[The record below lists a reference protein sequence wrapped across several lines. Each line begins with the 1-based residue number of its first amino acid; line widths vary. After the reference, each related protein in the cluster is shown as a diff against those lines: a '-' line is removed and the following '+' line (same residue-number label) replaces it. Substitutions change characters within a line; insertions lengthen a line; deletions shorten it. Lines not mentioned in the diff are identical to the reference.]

1 MDTIRVLQSSDRNAL
16 AEVYRDAVTSQAVG
30 LYSNLQLQAW
40 ANHGWQ
46 SDAIDQALADGYGL
60 ASCLDSRRDRIEAF
74 GILCPIDRLSM
85 LYCRGR
91 SCRQGRSSSLL
102 RALENHAREAGCNQ
116 LRTEASQLS
125 RPLLTR
131 LGWQVEAQEEVRFA
145 GLFFIRWRMI
155 KPLPAAAPL
164 NRAPQSLPE

>member
-1 MDTIRVLQSSDRNAL
+1 MDTIRLLQSGDRDAL
-16 AEVYRDAVTSQAVG
+16 AEIYHDAVSSQAAG

-60 ASCLDSRRDRIEAF
+60 ASCAGTDHQSIEAF
-74 GILCPIDRLSM
+74 GILCPIDRLSL

-91 SCRQGRSSSLL
+91 SCRQGRSSAILG
-102 RALENHAREAGCNQ
+102 ALETHAREAGCSQ

-145 GLFFIRWRMI
+145 GVFFIRWRMI
-155 KPLPAAAPL
+155 K
-164 NRAPQSLPE
+164 SLP